1 MDISDF
7 VTYQRS
13 ICCWFLVPNMSEKFS
28 LVFCSFLFLY
38 EEILKNIETKVSVKI
53 SSGILK
59 I

>member
-13 ICCWFLVPNMSEKFS
+13 ICCCFLVPTMSEKFS
-28 LVFCSFLFLY
+28 LAFFYFLFLY
-38 EEILKNIETKVSVKI
+38 EDILKNIETSVKI
-53 SSGILK
+53 LSGILK

>member
-13 ICCWFLVPNMSEKFS
+13 ICCCFLVPTMSEKFS
-28 LVFCSFLFLY
+28 LVFCYFLY
-38 EEILKNIETKVSVKI
+38 EDILKNIETKVSVKI